1 MSTELD
7 YPAWPPGLSDGTAL
21 PFAFWRVLHITDGR
35 RSIEKVASTLGV
47 GEAQVRQALT
57 EVRSW
62 LERAA
67 VRDQPLTP
75 AVQEV
80 LRQALISVVGP
91 MGELMIDDA
100 LDDLPE
106 HPTLSA
112 LLGSLNAQLGSTQLG
127 ISHAQALAR
136 LLRTRGIA

>member
-7 YPAWPPGLSDGTAL
+7 YPAWPPGLSDDTAL
-21 PFAFWRVLHITDGR
+21 PFACWRVLHVTDGR
-35 RSIEKVASTLGV
+35 RSIEKLAATLG
-47 GEAQVRQALT
+47 GSEAQVRQVLT

-62 LERAA
+62 LDRAA
-67 VRDQPLTP
+67 VREQPLTP
-75 AVQEV
+75 GIQKA

-112 LLGSLNAQLGSTQLG
+112 LLGRLNAQLGTTQLG
-127 ISHAQALAR
+127 VSHAQALAR
-136 LLRTRGIA
+136 LLRTKGIA